1 MISHIQTT
9 SRPATIRRTLG
20 LAAVAFACL
29 IALPQG
35 AEAQT
40 RAPRGDGDR
49 TEQRVTQLDEALGLS
64 DAQAAQLRT
73 LFAAQE
79 ANRPAP
85 DARGASGDREAGR
98 AQREAQRAEMDR
110 QVEALLTPAQV
121 ERYRALQASRPQRG
135 PRGGQRGD
143 GQRNGR

>member
-1 MISHIQTT
+1 MTSHSQIA
-9 SRPATIRRTLG
+9 RPATLCRS
-20 LAAVAFACL
+20 LALIAFALVCL
-29 IALPQG
+29 LALPQD
-35 AEAQT
+35 AQAQT

-49 TEQRVTQLDEALGLS
+49 TEQRVTRLDEALGLS
-64 DAQAAQLRT
+64 DVQAAQLRM

-85 DARGASGDREAGR
+85 GARGASTDREAGR

-121 ERYRALQASRPQRG
+121 ERYRALQASRQQ
-135 PRGGQRGD
+135 RGGQRGD
-143 GQRNGR
+143 GQRDGR